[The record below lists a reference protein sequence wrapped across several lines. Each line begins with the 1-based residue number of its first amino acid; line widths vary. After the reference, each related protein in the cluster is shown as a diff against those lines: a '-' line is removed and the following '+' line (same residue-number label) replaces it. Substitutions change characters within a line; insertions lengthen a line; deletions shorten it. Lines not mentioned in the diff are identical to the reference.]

1 MPLKVRTTSQSL
13 SDDAKQAFVSYSRF
27 VFSVYSS
34 LRRRRRIPS
43 YSLEVLLTDDFVTEV
58 RRWSE
63 SADPVGGAAELDF
76 TPERVGGVVAA
87 KTLPL
92 EGDYS
97 RAVVIFDS
105 SLWPEQS
112 DPVALSLVAHEQAH
126 VLFGRASHA
135 SGALQGV
142 VFPPI
147 TGREM
152 ACHLSRILAEE
163 YRADRL
169 ADIVVRLVTTATVD
183 GETRK
188 IGCWEVA
195 SESYLG
201 DLQRTLRQAHPA
213 WPDTVQAYRERRS
226 DLLTM
231 WNATAKSISET
242 LTLLV
247 HAQALAD
254 GTDVSN
260 LLDTEPLAS
269 LPAVGL
275 YLAGSWPRLLD
286 TIRATPVLPTMT
298 RYKPCEEEIVHVG
311 ESVILEILGCLGLD
325 VDEHP
330 NRKWALWVREPKR

>member
-1 MPLKVRTTSQSL
+1 MPLKVRITSQSL
-13 SDDAKQAFVSYSRF
+13 SKDAKLGFASYSRF
-27 VFSVYSS
+27 VFSVYSA
-34 LRRRRRIPS
+34 LRRRRRMPS
-43 YSLEVLLTDDFVTEV
+43 YSLEVSLTDDFVTEV

-63 SADPVGGAAELDF
+63 SADPVGGAAEPDF

-105 SLWPEQS
+105 GFWPEQS

-135 SGALQGV
+135 SGALQGI

-147 TGREM
+147 TGREI

-201 DLQRTLRQAHPA
+201 DLQRTLSQAHPA

-269 LPAVGL
+269 LPAVQL
-275 YLAGSWPRLLD
+275 YLAGSWPRFLD
-286 TIRATPVLPTMT
+286 TIRATPILPTMA
-298 RYKPCEEEIVHVG
+298 RYKACQEEIVHVG